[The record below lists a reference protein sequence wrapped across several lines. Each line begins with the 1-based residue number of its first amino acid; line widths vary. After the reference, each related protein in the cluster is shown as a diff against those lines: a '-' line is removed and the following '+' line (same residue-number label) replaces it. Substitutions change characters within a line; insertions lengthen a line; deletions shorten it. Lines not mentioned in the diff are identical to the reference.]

1 MVFSSLLTAC
11 SLLPLFAAAR
21 INVTSQL
28 FVLSGESTIDNVK
41 LTWGLLDDAASYEV
55 LLRSESGS
63 YDVLATAPGD
73 SWDVYGLAA
82 NQTYQIR
89 GVNGSTTID
98 TSDDVTVA
106 PGSTL
111 ASDLNTYDNTVASS
125 LSLKSSLVSGSTYYQ
140 YNYVTDSNGFS
151 HFQIRTSTDGY
162 NFTGNTTAITR
173 ESVCASVDNGFCKLE
188 SIAINQHPT
197 TNQIVIWAHFENA
210 ADYTLGEVAVL
221 YGDPGDTLTFGGAFR
236 PEGDDSRD
244 LGFFADTDGSAYLI
258 TAINTNTNLG
268 LYGLND
274 GWTNVTAKL
283 ATIQPGENRE
293 APALVRDGD
302 SYYLFSST
310 AAGWYPSQGKYVST
324 QSSLAA
330 SNGTWTVSRNV
341 GNVNTFGAQSGG
353 VSQIGDTYVERA
365 NRWAAQWAI
374 PEASNRQVVL
384 PIAFADGLASY
395 SFYHTLRYS
404 DDAGIVVGVQAG
416 RILSVGKTANS
427 SDASMAAG
435 VVNDGTQDDPDNLF
449 TPAEVPFWWQVDL
462 EEASGVAQV
471 DITPRQVGGSETYLQ
486 YNVTGS
492 ADGES
497 WTLLVN
503 GTANTAV
510 GFLTEEVSDSGTY
523 RYVRLNVEK
532 VINIHNGNEADWAAG
547 LHEVTVY
554 GS

>member
-1 MVFSSLLTAC
+1 MVTSSVLTAC
-11 SLLPLFAAAR
+11 SLLPLLAAAR

-28 FVLSGESTIDNVK
+28 FVLAGESTINNVK
-41 LTWGLLDDAASYEV
+41 LTWSLIDDAASYEV
-55 LLRSESGS
+55 LLLSDSGS

-73 SWDVYGLAA
+73 SWDIYGLTAS
-82 NQTYQIR
+82 QTYQIR

-98 TSDDVTVA
+98 SSDDVTVA

-111 ASDLNTYDNTVASS
+111 ASDLSTYDNTVASS
-125 LSLKSSLVSGSTYYQ
+125 LSIKSTLVSGSTYYK

-151 HFQIRTSTDGY
+151 YFQIQTSTDGY
-162 NFTGNTTAITR
+162 TFTGNTTAITR
-173 ESVCASVDNGFCKLE
+173 ETVCASIANGFCKLE

-197 TNQIVIWAHFENA
+197 TNQVVIWAHFENA

-244 LGFFADTDGSAYLI
+244 LGFFADTDGSGYII

-268 LYGLND
+268 LYSLNAD
-274 GWTNVTAKL
+274 WTNVTAKV

-293 APALVRDGD
+293 APALVRDGE

-324 QSSLAA
+324 QASLSS
-330 SNGTWTVSRNV
+330 SNGTWTASRNV

-395 SFYHTLRYS
+395 HFYRTLRYS
-404 DDAGIVVGVQAG
+404 DDAGVVVGVQSG
-416 RILSVGKTANS
+416 KILSVGKTATS
-427 SDASMAAG
+427 SDASTTASVA
-435 VVNDGTQDDPDNLF
+435 NDGTQDDPSNLF
-449 TPAEVPFWWQVDL
+449 TPAAVPFWWQVDL
-462 EEASGVAQV
+462 GDAHSLTQV

-492 ADGES
+492 TDGES

-510 GFLTEEVSDSGTY
+510 GFLNEEVTDSGSY
-523 RYVRLNVEK
+523 RYVRLNVNK